1 MEAPVPEVLDERE
14 LELLKRLA
22 AGVAIADIA
31 AEMGYSERSV
41 YRALANLWKKLGV
54 PGRNEGVQK
63 AASVGLLD

>member
-1 MEAPVPEVLDERE
+1 MPEILDARE

-22 AGVAIADIA
+22 DGVAIADLA

-41 YRALANLWKKLGV
+41 YRALAGLWKKLGV
-54 PGRNEGVQK
+54 PGRKEGVRK